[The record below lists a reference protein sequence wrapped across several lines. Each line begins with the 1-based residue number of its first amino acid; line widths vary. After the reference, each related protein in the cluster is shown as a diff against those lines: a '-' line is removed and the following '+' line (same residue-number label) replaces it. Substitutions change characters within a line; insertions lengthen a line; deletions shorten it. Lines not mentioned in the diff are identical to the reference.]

1 MPSVGQKDV
10 SAGGKQA
17 VLGTQMAHLSLQET
31 RWRHGRRG
39 VDVSYLR
46 AGGRSLSCLHQFSQE
61 NRSKVGR
68 RR

>member
-1 MPSVGQKDV
+1 MPSVGQKAV
-10 SAGGKQA
+10 SAGGKQE
-17 VLGTQMAHLSLQET
+17 VLGTQVAHLSLQEA

-46 AGGRSLSCLHQFSQE
+46 AGGRPLSYLRQFSQE

-68 RR
+68 RC